1 MKLTF
6 ALSMVWTL
14 GICAIAVLAGVG
26 TSWAGAGPVP
36 ELDTGTAVGGFA
48 LLAGAVVL
56 IVERYRS
63 RD

>member
-26 TSWAGAGPVP
+26 TSWAGTDVP